1 MILVK
6 NSQLDKQTLD
16 AINVLLELNLPASI
30 AFKLMRVVKEIS
42 SLVDDKILLEKKIVE
57 RFTEKDENGNPVSAK
72 DEQGNVLPNTIKITD
87 IKKFNEEVD
96 ELNVIENTIPYEKIN
111 FEDLK
116 LETVKIK
123 DLIKLDFL
131 FN

>member
-57 RFTEKDENGNPVSAK
+57 RFTEKDENGNPISAK